1 MPVKAFELEAQLFEQ
16 AVRRQI
22 VSGARLSMMVA
33 SWVAM
38 LLVVLLLVPF
48 LRGLGSGPWPAL
60 AGFILLVGFLV
71 LVPGAVSLGAV
82 LATSLVRARR
92 AEATASAFEMR
103 VVVVERLAVAI
114 ARELG
119 EEKRRQFAGRH
130 SEELKQVEDT
140 ELLAILQG

>member
-1 MPVKAFELEAQLFEQ
+1 MPVKASELEAQLFEQ
-16 AVRRQI
+16 AVRRQV
-22 VSGARLSMMVA
+22 VSGARLSVMVA

-71 LVPGAVSLGAV
+71 LVPGAVCLGAV

-92 AEATASAFEMR
+92 AEATASAFEMQL
-103 VVVVERLAVAI
+103 VVIERLAAEM
-114 ARELG
+114 AQELG
-119 EEKRRQFAGRH
+119 QEKRRQFAIQH

-140 ELLAILQG
+140 VLSAVLQG